1 MNTKVFL
8 QYLELEK
15 RYSPHT
21 ITAYRHDL
29 AQLEAFLQES
39 WQISDW
45 TLVTHH
51 QIRSWMAS
59 LLEAGCGARTIRR
72 KISSVQAF
80 YQYGRQ
86 RDWVPHNPVAKIHSP
101 KIGKQLPATVSA
113 PEMARLFAQLPD
125 DTGFSACRDQLVLEI
140 LYGTGIRRSELTALR
155 NEDVDTARQR
165 LKIRGKGSKE
175 RLTPFGPS
183 VAAACQ
189 RYLSARQEAFP
200 DYRGEALLLTD
211 QGKPIYDKWVYLL
224 VNRQLAGVTT
234 AEKKSPHVLR
244 HAFATHLSEN
254 GADLNAIKT
263 LLGHASLAAT
273 QIYTH
278 NSIDQLKQVYQRAHP
293 KAAPEG
299 EQE

>member
-29 AQLEAFLQES
+29 AQLEVFLQES

-59 LLEAGCGARTIRR
+59 LLEAGCSARTIRR

-80 YQYGRQ
+80 YQYSRQ
-86 RDWVPHNPVAKIHSP
+86 RDWVAHNPVAKIHSP

-125 DTGFSACRDQLVLEI
+125 DSSFSACRDQLVLEI

-189 RYLSARQEAFP
+189 RYLHARQEAFP
-200 DYRGEALLLTD
+200 DYRGEALLLTN

-224 VNRQLAGVTT
+224 VNRQLTGVTT

-278 NSIDQLKQVYQRAHP
+278 NSIDQLKRVYQQAHP